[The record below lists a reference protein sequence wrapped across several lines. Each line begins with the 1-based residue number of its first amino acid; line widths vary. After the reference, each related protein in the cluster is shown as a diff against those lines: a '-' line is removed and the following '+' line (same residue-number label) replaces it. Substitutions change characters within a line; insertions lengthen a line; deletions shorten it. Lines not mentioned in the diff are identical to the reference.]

1 MKKNAAGFDNASDI
15 GDRLDRADLGVGM
28 LDRNQNRVGA
38 QRLGA
43 RTTQV
48 AAMVTLM
55 EIFPVIG
62 MAAMVVLIPLL
73 SDGPS

>member
-1 MKKNAAGFDNASDI
+1 LHG
-15 GDRLDRADLGVGM
+15 
-28 LDRNQNRVGA
+28 VGA